1 MGKQAQSAIGA
12 FLISWI
18 LGVPLSYYLGNM
30 REMGVVGIATGFE
43 ISLVCQTIFNLYI
56 VHYSQDWQD
65 VADEAADRIAKE
77 SQERQTAETK
87 R

>member
-1 MGKQAQSAIGA
+1 
-12 FLISWI
+12 
-18 LGVPLSYYLGNM
+18 
-30 REMGVVGIATGFE
+30 MGVVGIVTGFE
-43 ISLVCQTIFNLYI
+43 ISLACQTLLNLYI